1 MGVKGIL
8 IPIGGNEDKGNRHKK
23 KERYSLEYVEDGI
36 LSRVVRESGGNDA
49 MIVVIPT
56 ASSIP
61 KEVSEN
67 YLKAFQKLG
76 CTDVHVMDIRTREDS
91 EKESFIELV
100 KKANCIMFTGG
111 NQSKITTIIGKTTI
125 HKILKD
131 RYRNDAGF
139 VIAGTSA
146 GAMAMSKQMI
156 AGGSSTEAFFKGTVF
171 MTKGLGL
178 APKLIFD
185 THFIQRGRFGRQAE
199 AMAKFPHIL
208 GIGLAEDTG
217 MVIKNGVE
225 FEVIGSGMIIIFD
238 ASNLTHNNEE
248 VLKEG
253 TPMSLSNLVV
263 HILSNGD
270 HFNIETREV
279 KILPIDSPFV

>member
-1 MGVKGIL
+1 MNVKGTL
-8 IPIGGNEDKGNRHKK
+8 IPIGGNEDKGNHHK
-23 KERYSLEYVEDGI
+23 KERYTLEYIEDGI

-49 MIVVIPT
+49 KIIVIPT

-61 KEVSEN
+61 IEISDN
-67 YLKAFQKLG
+67 YGKAFKKLG
-76 CTDVHVMDIRTREDS
+76 CSNVHVLDIRSREDS
-91 EKESFIELV
+91 EKEESIDLV
-100 KKANCIMFTGG
+100 KTANCILFTGG
-111 NQSKITTIIGKTTI
+111 NQSNITTKIEKTSI
-125 HKILKD
+125 HKILTD
-131 RYRNDAGF
+131 RYQNEDGF

-146 GAMAMSKQMI
+146 GAMAMAKEMI

-171 MTKGLGL
+171 MTNGLGL
-178 APKLIFD
+178 APNVIFD

-199 AMAKFPHIL
+199 AIAKFPNIL

-217 MVIKNGVE
+217 MVIKNGYD

-238 ASNLTHNNEE
+238 ASNLTHNNE
-248 VLKEG
+248 LLLDEG

-270 HFNIETREV
+270 HFNINTRTV
-279 KILPIDSPFV
+279 KVLPIDSPFV